1 MDLLE
6 LRDEIDKIDR
16 EIVRLYEERM
26 KISQQVAEYKITTGK
41 KVLDKEREIKKLNAV
56 KDMAHNDFN
65 RYGIEELFEQ
75 IMSMSR
81 KLQYQMLTEKGI
93 FQKLPF
99 MEVDRLEVK
108 EARIVFPGTN
118 GAYSQEAM
126 DKYFGEGIHSFHVD
140 NFREAM
146 EAIEEGRADFAIL
159 PIENS
164 QAGSVHEIYD
174 MLVEFENYIVG
185 EQIIP
190 IEHCLLVLPGTKIED
205 IQTIYSHPQ
214 SLMQSSKFLHAHSS
228 IRQVGMQNN
237 AFAAKKVMEDRD
249 RSQAAIASAKAGEV
263 YELEVLERGVNNST
277 NNSTRFIIVTNQ
289 KIFCKDAKKM
299 SICFEVPHKSGTL
312 YHMLS
317 HFIYNHLNMNRIESR
332 PLLDRT
338 WEYRFFIDFE
348 GNLGDGAV
356 KNALRGLREE
366 AANMR
371 ILGNY

>member
-6 LRDEIDKIDR
+6 LRDEIDEIDR

-26 KISQQVAEYKITTGK
+26 KISRQVAEYKITTGK
-41 KVLDKEREIKKLNAV
+41 KVLDKEREMKKLHAV
-56 KDMAHNDFN
+56 KEMVHNDFN
-65 RYGIEELFEQ
+65 RFGIEELFEQ

-81 KLQYQMLTEKGI
+81 KLQYQLLTENGV
-93 FQKLPF
+93 FGKLPF
-99 MEVDRLEVK
+99 IEVDHLEVK
-108 EARIVFPGTN
+108 EARIVFPGTE
-118 GAYSQEAM
+118 GAYSQAAM
-126 DKYFGEGIHSFHVD
+126 DKYFGEGINSFHVD

-164 QAGSVHEIYD
+164 QAGIVHEIYD

-185 EQIIP
+185 EEIIP
-190 IEHCLLVLPGTKIED
+190 IEHCLLVLPGTKLED

-214 SLMQSSKFLHAHSS
+214 SLMQCSKFLHAHSS

-237 AFAAKKVMEDRD
+237 AFAAKKVMENGDK
-249 RSQAAIASAKAGEV
+249 SQAAIASAKAGEV
-263 YELEVLERGVNNST
+263 YGLEVLERGVNNST
-277 NNSTRFIIVTNQ
+277 NNSTRFIVVTNQ

-299 SICFEVPHKSGTL
+299 SICFEVPHKSGSL

-338 WEYRFFIDFE
+338 WEYRFFIEFE

-356 KNALRGLREE
+356 RNALRGLREE

>member
-299 SICFEVPHKSGTL
+299 SICFEVPHKSGSL